1 MLDVQKHIL
10 MPLNGATES
19 MDEINRK
26 GSASNNFLNVKNT
39 PVLVIK
45 AKNDPIIGENGIN
58 EE

>member
-26 GSASNNFLNVKNT
+26 GSASNNF
-39 PVLVIK
+39 
-45 AKNDPIIGENGIN
+45 
-58 EE
+58 